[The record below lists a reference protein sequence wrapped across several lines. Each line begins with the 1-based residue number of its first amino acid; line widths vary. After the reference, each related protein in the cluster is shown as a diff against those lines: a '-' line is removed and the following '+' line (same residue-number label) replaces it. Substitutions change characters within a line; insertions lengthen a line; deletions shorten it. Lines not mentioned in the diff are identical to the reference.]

1 MIHEDERRTLEDWPE
16 AKVITAKQDCTLG
29 GHYHKIKT
37 EKFILLSGSATLV
50 INTIVGDVG
59 KKMKKSEVY
68 TIDPNVRHSFE
79 IKQGSV
85 LLGLCSHPYDPS
97 DDYR

>member
-16 AKVITAKQDCTLG
+16 AKVITAKQDCILG

-37 EKFILLSGSATLV
+37 EKFILLSGKATLI
-50 INTIVGDVG
+50 INTIVGDVS

-68 TIDPNVRHSFE
+68 TIDPNVKHSFKLE
-79 IKQGSV
+79 KGSV